1 MISAASTEAARPN
14 RIYFMGVSGIAMGTL
29 ACMLK
34 DQGYDVVGSD
44 TNVYPPMS
52 TFLAEKS
59 IPVLP
64 GWNPQN
70 LVETQPDAVIVGN
83 VIRKDN
89 PEVSQARALGLPLL
103 SMPQALDRFFLHS
116 RKSLVVCGTHGK
128 TTTTGLL
135 GWLLESAGLDPTV
148 FVGGFVKGWG
158 QSYRIGRGP
167 FMVLEGDEYDTAF
180 FDKQPKFLRYKPW
193 IAVVTSIEFDHA
205 DIYRDVEHVT
215 DAFRALSRIL
225 PDEGFLVV
233 NGDDPRCLDIARSC
247 LGTVITYGTSA
258 QCLWRLE
265 ETDVA
270 DGMTHLR
277 VVSPD
282 GEGHLLSS
290 PLPGRHNALNAL
302 AAMAVCRLV
311 GLPMEPLG
319 SALAGFS
326 GMKRRQEIIHK
337 EDGILVLD
345 DFAHHPTAVRETLR
359 AIRAFHPGRRLL
371 AVFEPR
377 TNSSRR
383 RFFQKEYS
391 DVFRDAHW
399 VGIKEP
405 AGFHTIPLE
414 ERLDTVQLV
423 QDIRKDGVPAH
434 LFHEGEPVVPALL
447 KELRHGDVVVLMSNG
462 SMDGIPARLCEA
474 LRERSQRGHCP
485 A

>member
-1 MISAASTEAARPN
+1 M
-14 RIYFMGVSGIAMGTL
+14 YFMGVSGIAMGTL

-34 DQGYDVVGSD
+34 DEGYEVLGSD

-52 TFLAEKS
+52 TFLQEKS

-70 LVETQPDAVIVGN
+70 LVETRPDAVVVGN

-89 PEVSQARALGLPLL
+89 VEVSQALALGIPLL
-103 SMPQALDRFFLHS
+103 SMPQALDRFFLSS

-135 GWLLESAGLDPTV
+135 GWLLESAGLDPSV

-158 QSYRIGRGP
+158 RSYRIGRGP

-205 DIYRDVEHVT
+205 DIYRDVDHVT

-225 PDEGFLVV
+225 PGDGFLVV

-247 LGTVITYGTSA
+247 PATVITYGTRAPS
-258 QCLWRLE
+258 LWRLE
-265 ETDVA
+265 ETGVA
-270 DGMTHLR
+270 DGMTHFR

-282 GEGHLLSS
+282 GEGHVFSS
-290 PLPGRHNALNAL
+290 PLPGRHNALNTV
-302 AAMAVCRLV
+302 AAVAVCRLV
-311 GLPMEPLG
+311 GLPMEAIRP
-319 SALAGFS
+319 AVACFT
-326 GMKRRQEIIHK
+326 GMKRRQEIIYNQ
-337 EDGILVLD
+337 DGVLVLD

-359 AIRAFHPGRRLL
+359 AIRNFYPGRRLL

-383 RFFQKEYS
+383 RFFQKAYVG
-391 DVFRDAHW
+391 VFRDAHW

-405 AGFHTIPLE
+405 TGFHTIPLE

-423 QDIRKDGVPAH
+423 HDIQNEGIPAR
-434 LFHEGEPVVPALL
+434 LFQEGEAVVPALL
-447 KELRHGDVVVLMSNG
+447 NEVRHGDVVVFMSNG
-462 SMDGIPARLCEA
+462 SMDGVPARMCQALQEPCRTGLC
-474 LRERSQRGHCP
+474 P
-485 A
+485 P

>member
-1 MISAASTEAARPN
+1 MISAASAKAGRLN

-34 DQGYDVVGSD
+34 DDGYDVVGSD

-52 TFLAEKS
+52 TFLEEKS

-64 GWNPQN
+64 GWNPEN
-70 LVETQPDAVIVGN
+70 LLKTRPDAVVVGN

-89 PEVSQARALGLPLL
+89 PEVSQARALGVPVL

-158 QSYRIGRGP
+158 RSYRIGRGP
-167 FMVLEGDEYDTAF
+167 FMVVEGDEYDTVF
-180 FDKQPKFLRYKPW
+180 FDKQPKFLHYKPW
-193 IAVVTSIEFDHA
+193 VAVVTSIEFDHA
-205 DIYRDVEHVT
+205 DIYRDVDHVT
-215 DAFRALSRIL
+215 EAFRALSRIV
-225 PDEGFLVV
+225 PNDGFLVV

-247 LGTVITYGTSA
+247 PGTVITYGTSPR
-258 QCLWRLE
+258 CLWRLE
-265 ETDVA
+265 ETGVA
-270 DGMTHLR
+270 DGMTRFR

-282 GEGHLLSS
+282 GEAHLLSF
-290 PLPGRHNALNAL
+290 PLPGRHNALNAV
-302 AAMAVCRLV
+302 AATAVCRLV
-311 GLPMEPLG
+311 GLSMEPLQ
-319 SALAGFS
+319 SAVAGFS
-326 GMKRRQEIIHK
+326 GMKRRQEVIYD
-337 EDGILVLD
+337 EDGVLVLD
-345 DFAHHPTAVRETLR
+345 DFAHHPTAVRETLK
-359 AIRAFHPGRRLL
+359 AIRTFHSERRLL

-383 RFFQKEYS
+383 RFFQKDYA

-423 QDIRKDGVPAH
+423 QDIRKEGIPAR
-434 LFHEGEPVVPALL
+434 LFQEGEAVVPSLL
-447 KELRHGDVVVLMSNG
+447 NEVRHGDVVVLMSNG
-462 SMDGIPARLCEA
+462 SMDGLPAQFCEA
-474 LRERSQRGHCP
+474 LRERCRRRHGP